1 MVLIWTNILK
11 FMLASTWLNSNSQAS
26 QSLHIRLDAIGFVFL
41 IFVVVFR
48 SLPQC
53 LYAFKRIIGQ
63 GQRLSRFARK
73 DVVLGRQ
80 MEFFLSFFEEW
91 RK

>member
-41 IFVVVFR
+41 IFEVVFR
-48 SLPQC
+48 SIVTIEQC
-53 LYAFKRIIGQ
+53 LYYAFKRIKGQ
-63 GQRLSRFARK
+63 GQRLSRFARNY
-73 DVVLGRQ
+73 DVPFGRPIP
-80 MEFFLSFFEEW
+80 S
-91 RK
+91 